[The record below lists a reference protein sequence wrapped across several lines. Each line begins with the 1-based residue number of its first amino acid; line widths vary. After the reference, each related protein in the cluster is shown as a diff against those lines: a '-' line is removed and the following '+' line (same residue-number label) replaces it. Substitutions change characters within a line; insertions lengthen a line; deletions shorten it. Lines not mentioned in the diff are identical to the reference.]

1 MVAESPY
8 FGLTGTHRLVQVVMT
23 PNGERTYRV
32 NPDSDSVSVIDTQ
45 TGEVIATITVG
56 PCPSAIV
63 ITPSGRQANVLN
75 RGNMTI
81 SVIDISTNNVVTT
94 VGDIDSSIRYVP
106 TVSSEPYCGPYLNR
120 NI

>member
-1 MVAESPY
+1 
-8 FGLTGTHRLVQVVMT
+8 MT

-56 PCPSAIV
+56 PRPSAIV
-63 ITPSGRQANVLN
+63 IIPSGRQANVLN

-81 SVIDISTNNVVTT
+81 SVIDISTNKVTAT
-94 VGDIDSSIRYVP
+94 VGNIDISTRYVF
-106 TVSSEPYCGPYLNR
+106 TVASEPVRLDLNR
-120 NI
+120 NIQ